1 MTNIMKLC
9 LGLSLLLALFMSG
22 CSREGQAKVEAASKT
37 QAAAPIPVRVAVAET
52 RPLNRA
58 ISVTGSLLPD
68 ETVSISSEVA
78 GRVSE
83 IFADFGQR
91 VRKGDILAELDKREF
106 NLQYERTRA
115 ALAQALARVGLDP
128 GQEEATPETTPAI
141 RQAKAQMEDARF
153 KYENAARLIKTG
165 DISQERFIELEK
177 AFHAREA
184 AYQAAQ
190 DDLRTQLA
198 SIQALR
204 AEVKL
209 AQKRLSDATLRAP
222 FDGAVAARLASP
234 GQYLRENTPL
244 LTLVK
249 SFPLRLRVDIPET
262 AADEVQ
268 VGSSLAFTTGAA
280 PGATFHAIV
289 RELNPTLDAR
299 SRSLAA
305 EARLT
310 TPDSRLRPGMFVQ
323 VQLALSQNA
332 SATVVPKEAL
342 YQLAGLTKVF
352 VIRGNRVVESRI
364 TPGQEIGGWIE
375 VPGDSVRPGDRVA
388 VTRLGM
394 LINGAEV
401 TTEAAR

>member
-1 MTNIMKLC
+1 MTYTTKIYLV
-9 LGLSLLLALFMSG
+9 LSLFLVLLTFG
-22 CSREGQAKVEAASKT
+22 CSKEGQAKVEAAEKT
-37 QAAAPIPVRVAVAET
+37 KAAAPISVRVAVAET

-58 ISVTGSLLPD
+58 VAVTGSLLPD
-68 ETVSISSEVA
+68 ETVSVSSEVA
-78 GRVSE
+78 GRISE
-83 IFADFGQR
+83 IFVDFGQSI
-91 VRKGDILAELDKREF
+91 RKGDILAELDKREF
-106 NLQYERTRA
+106 DLQYERARA
-115 ALAQALARVGLDP
+115 ALAQALARIGLDP
-128 GQEEATPETTPAI
+128 GQEEVSPESTPAI
-141 RQAKAQMEDARF
+141 RQAMAQMEDARF
-153 KYENAARLIKTG
+153 KFENSARLIKTG

-177 AFHAREA
+177 AFRAREA
-184 AYQAAQ
+184 AYQAAR

-198 SIQALR
+198 NIQALR

-222 FDGAVAARLASP
+222 FDGAVTARLASP

-244 LTLVK
+244 LTVVK

-262 AADEVQ
+262 AADAVRI
-268 VGSSLAFTTGAA
+268 GSALVFSTGAA
-280 PGATFHAIV
+280 PGASFRAVV
-289 RELNPTLDAR
+289 RELNPALDAR

-352 VIRGNRVVESRI
+352 VIRDNRAVESRI

-375 VPGDSVRPGDRVA
+375 VPGDTVHPGDRVA

-394 LINGAEV
+394 LINGAQV

>member
-1 MTNIMKLC
+1 MKHIIKSC
-9 LGLSLLLALFMSG
+9 LGLPLLLALFASG
-22 CSREGQAKVEAASKT
+22 CSKDGQTKVEAASK
-37 QAAAPIPVRVAVAET
+37 AKIAPISVRVAVAET

-58 ISVTGSLLPD
+58 IAVTGSLLPD
-68 ETVSISSEVA
+68 ETVSVSSEVA

-83 IFADFGQR
+83 IFADFGQS

-106 NLQYERTRA
+106 NLQYERSRA

-184 AYQAAQ
+184 AYQAAR
-190 DDLRTQLA
+190 DELRTQLA

-222 FDGAVAARLASP
+222 FDGAVTARLASP

-262 AADEVQ
+262 AADEVR
-268 VGSSLAFTTGAA
+268 VGSSIAFTTGAA
-280 PGATFHAIV
+280 PGATFHAVV
-289 RELNPTLDAR
+289 RELNPALDAR

-305 EARLT
+305 EARLS

-352 VIRGNRVVESRI
+352 VIRDNRVVENRI
-364 TPGQEIGGWIE
+364 APGQEIGGWIE

-388 VTRLGM
+388 VSRLGM
-394 LINGAEV
+394 LIDGAQV

>member
-1 MTNIMKLC
+1 MTYTMKIC
-9 LGLSLLLALFMSG
+9 LVLSLFLALLTFG
-22 CSREGQAKVEAASKT
+22 CSKEGQAKVEAAEKT
-37 QAAAPIPVRVAVAET
+37 KAAAPISVRVAVAET

-58 ISVTGSLLPD
+58 LAVTGSLLPD
-68 ETVSISSEVA
+68 ESVSVSSEVA

-83 IFADFGQR
+83 ISVDFGQSI
-91 VRKGDILAELDKREF
+91 RKGDILAELDKREF
-106 NLQYERTRA
+106 NLQHERARA
-115 ALAQALARVGLDP
+115 ALAQALARIGLDP
-128 GQEEATPETTPAI
+128 GQEEVAPESTPAI
-141 RQAKAQMEDARF
+141 RQAMAQMEDARF
-153 KYENAARLIKTG
+153 KFENSARLIKTG

-184 AYQAAQ
+184 AYQATR

-198 SIQALR
+198 NIQALR

-222 FDGAVAARLASP
+222 FDGAVTARLASP

-244 LTLVK
+244 LTVVK

-262 AADEVQ
+262 AADQVR
-268 VGSSLAFTTGAA
+268 VGSSLVFSTGAA
-280 PGATFHAIV
+280 PGATFRAVV
-289 RELNPTLDAR
+289 RELNPALDAR

-310 TPDSRLRPGMFVQ
+310 APDSRLRPGMFVQ
-323 VQLALSQNA
+323 VQLALSRNA

-352 VIRGNRVVESRI
+352 VIRDNRAVESRI
-364 TPGQEIGGWIE
+364 APGQEIGGWIE
-375 VPGDSVRPGDRVA
+375 VPGDTVRPGDSVA

-394 LINGAEV
+394 LIDGAQV